1 MAVRLFRRL
10 RSATRATRRRLRA
23 TVTSRS
29 PQRLR
34 HTISVYRGARR
45 SLHAPASAQ
54 SRRGLDWMNFFLA
67 DVQTGFGSFL
77 AFYLANLDWSKALV
91 GLALTTG
98 TLAGVVAQIP
108 GGALTDAF
116 RWKRALAAAGIL
128 MIAASALILA
138 LAPSVPLVFFAEVL
152 HGLTAG
158 IVPPAI
164 AAISLG
170 IVGRRAMSARTGRNF
185 RFDAAG
191 NALTAGVM
199 GLAGD
204 YFRKSAI
211 FLASAA
217 LCIPALVALGRIR
230 PEEID
235 YARARNAGSGE
246 QAKKFQRIFELGK
259 NRRLYIFAACVF
271 LFQLADA
278 SMLPIVGENLAQSKA
293 GAPTLMMSTLVV
305 APQIVVALLA
315 PWVGYHSEHFG
326 RKPLLILGFVLEIP
340 RALLFAFSS
349 DYPVLLIGQLL
360 DGISGATVTVLTILV
375 ITDITTGTGRFNL
388 ARGVVGTML
397 AIAASL
403 STAAT
408 GFLFQAFGH
417 WAGFWTLAAVAGAA
431 TLLLWLAMPETK
443 PAEYLD

>member
-45 SLHAPASAQ
+45 SLQALAGPA
-54 SRRGLDWMNFFLA
+54 LP
-67 DVQTGFGSFL
+67 
-77 AFYLANLDWSKALV
+77 
-91 GLALTTG
+91 TG

-170 IVGRRAMSARTGRNF
+170 IVGRRAMSARTGRNY

-191 NALTAGVM
+191 NALTAGAM

-217 LCIPALVALGRIR
+217 LCIPALFALSRIR
-230 PEEID
+230 GEEID

-246 QAKKFQRIFELGK
+246 KAKSFQHILELGK
-259 NRRLYIFAACVF
+259 NYKLYIFGACVF
-271 LFQLADA
+271 LFQLAMHRCFR
-278 SMLPIVGENLAQSKA
+278 SSA
-293 GAPTLMMSTLVV
+293 G
-305 APQIVVALLA
+305 I
-315 PWVGYHSEHFG
+315 
-326 RKPLLILGFVLEIP
+326 
-340 RALLFAFSS
+340 
-349 DYPVLLIGQLL
+349 
-360 DGISGATVTVLTILV
+360 
-375 ITDITTGTGRFNL
+375 
-388 ARGVVGTML
+388 
-397 AIAASL
+397 
-403 STAAT
+403 
-408 GFLFQAFGH
+408 
-417 WAGFWTLAAVAGAA
+417 
-431 TLLLWLAMPETK
+431 
-443 PAEYLD
+443 